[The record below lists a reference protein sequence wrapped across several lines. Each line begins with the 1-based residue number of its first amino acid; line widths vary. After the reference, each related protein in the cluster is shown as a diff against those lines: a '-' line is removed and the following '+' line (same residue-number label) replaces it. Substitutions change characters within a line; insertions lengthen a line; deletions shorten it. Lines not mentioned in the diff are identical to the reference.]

1 LNKLTSKKILYVTNN
16 LYFFQN
22 HFAKVA
28 QASVRE
34 GFNVFV
40 ISDRLDL
47 EIEKKLP
54 KIKFLCVPINRSGIN
69 PVNELITIWKIY
81 LLILELSPN
90 IIHNITIKPIL
101 YGSFATR
108 FINKPIQII
117 NSVTGLGYA
126 FTGQNSPFLK
136 KTIEILLTLFIPSK
150 RAHFIFLNKHDFEVY
165 RELRLINPSNYTFIK
180 GSGVDSFD
188 YLEHSPPKQGKIKIV
203 CTARMLKD
211 KGIIELNRAS
221 KRMYKTYN
229 GKIEFHLYGGSD
241 LDNPASLQ
249 ERELLE
255 MNINNYFEWKG
266 YTNKIK
272 DVLKNC
278 HIYCLPSYREGLP
291 KSIVEAMAIGRP
303 IVTTNSPGCEDCV
316 VEAKNGFKVPIKDT
330 NLLQEKL
337 ILLIEDKILREKM
350 GQESRKYFEKEFT
363 LEQVVQQHMQLYNNL
378 LIFG

>member
-1 LNKLTSKKILYVTNN
+1 MNKLTNKKILYLTNN
-16 LYFFQN
+16 LYFFLN

-28 QASVRE
+28 QAAVEE

-40 ISDRLDL
+40 ISDRLDE

-54 KIKFLCVPINRSGIN
+54 EIKFLCVPINRSSIN
-69 PVNELITIWKIY
+69 PIKELITLRKIY
-81 LLILELSPN
+81 LLIHELNPE

-117 NSVTGLGYA
+117 NTITGLGYA

-136 KTIEILLTLFIPSK
+136 RTIEILLTLFIPSK
-150 RAHFIFLNKHDFEVY
+150 RVHFIFLNKHDFEVY
-165 RELRLINPSNYTFIK
+165 QELGLINYSNYSFIK

-188 YLEHSPPKQGKIKIV
+188 YLEVGPPQQGKIIIT
-203 CTARMLKD
+203 CTSRMLKD
-211 KGIIELNRAS
+211 KGIIELNRVS
-221 KRMYKTYN
+221 KMMYKSYN
-229 GKIEFHLYGGSD
+229 GKIEFHLYGD
-241 LDNPASLQ
+241 IDPDNPASLQ
-249 ERELLE
+249 ENELLE
-255 MNINNYFEWKG
+255 MKVNDYFEWKG

-303 IVTTNSPGCEDCV
+303 IITTNAPGCEDCV
-316 VEAKNGFKVPIKDT
+316 IESKNGFKVPIKDSVR
-330 NLLQEKL
+330 LQEKL
-337 ILLIEDKILREKM
+337 TLLVEDECLREKM

-363 LEQVVQQHMQLYNNL
+363 LKQVVRQHIQLYNNL
-378 LIFG
+378 RIFE